1 MYNKT
6 SEEKVKLEVEKEMV
20 ENKLTEATEAN
31 TRMSE
36 ENKNLRENLETLV
49 ATGIYENI
57 CRGSAT
63 ICVIARVPSR

>member
-49 ATGIYENI
+49 ATG
-57 CRGSAT
+57 T
-63 ICVIARVPSR
+63 